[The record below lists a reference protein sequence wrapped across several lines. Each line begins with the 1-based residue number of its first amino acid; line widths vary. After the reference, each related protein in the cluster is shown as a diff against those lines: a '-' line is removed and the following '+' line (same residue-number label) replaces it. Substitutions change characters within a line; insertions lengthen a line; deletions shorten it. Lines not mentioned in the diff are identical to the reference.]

1 MDESHIGTHQFK
13 ERNESMTRLFKTLGI
28 AVSAAALLA
37 VMASA
42 AHAETG
48 ALTAPEYPAT
58 ITGAQGPGPSFDIA
72 NRNVECATSDLT
84 STLMGPTDPV
94 TFKPIYG
101 NCISNPGGLPVT
113 VTTNGCHYTVGV
125 SKPATTGIVSPNT
138 GRTQAWLTC
147 PAGQQLEIHI
157 YENAFTHAGNFST
170 CTYDIAPQGP
180 VPAGIYHNTPGA
192 VPPDI
197 LTTTNATFNGLST
210 IGPAAICG
218 ANAFEPLPIT
228 VTGNYTL
235 KGYTDFGFVEGP
247 QIPIDIG

>member
-1 MDESHIGTHQFK
+1 
-13 ERNESMTRLFKTLGI
+13 MTRLLKALTV
-28 AVSAAALLA
+28 AMSAMALFA

-72 NRNVECATSDLT
+72 NRNVECGTADLT
-84 STLMGPTDPV
+84 STLLGPTDPV

-101 NCISNPGGLPVT
+101 GCISNPGGLPVT

-125 SKPATTGIVSPNT
+125 SKPMTTGIVSPNT
-138 GRTQAWLTC
+138 GRMQAWLNC

-157 YENAFTHAGNFST
+157 YENGFMHAGNVST
-170 CTYDIAPQGP
+170 CTYDIPSQGP
-180 VPAGIYHNTPGA
+180 VPAGIYHNIPGA
-192 VPPDI
+192 VPADVVATI
-197 LTTTNATFNGLST
+197 NATFNGVST
-210 IGPAAICG
+210 IGPAGICG
-218 ANAFEPLPIT
+218 ANAFEALPIT

-235 KGYTDFGFVEGP
+235 KGFTDFGFVEGP